1 MQLPPSSFDPET
13 IALMGRAVDDALE
26 EAQNRLSLPQTAD
39 PTERSN
45 LVAVRVMAAVAIGQK
60 DPERLKAIALEALD
74 A

>member
-13 IALMGRAVDDALE
+13 VALMGRAVDGALK

-39 PTERSN
+39 ATELRN
-45 LVAVRVMAAVAIGQK
+45 LVAVRVMAAVAVGQRN
-60 DPERLKAIALEALD
+60 PERLKAIALEAFE

>member
-26 EAQNRLSLPQTAD
+26 EAQNRLSLPQTVD
-39 PTERSN
+39 PTELSN

-60 DPERLKAIALEALD
+60 DPSVLRR
-74 A
+74 